1 MDLPSV
7 LFRRKDAFSRTARSL
22 PPPPLFLVGWSLAL
36 LACLPLRLCGVC
48 AGLDPEW
55 FCFSYAHTYF
65 FLIPILHF
73 DQWKPSTAV
82 PKLGSCILLRRYALV
97 LSIAAA
103 ILPISMPIGFL
114 VFFLFCFLVVA
125 ACKLV
130 VSWFLSVELALEF
143 ACTVLSCV
151 AAPGKVLVPVGGSDD
166 LLSSAE
172 PIVDTQPE
180 EL

>member
-1 MDLPSV
+1 
-7 LFRRKDAFSRTARSL
+7 
-22 PPPPLFLVGWSLAL
+22 
-36 LACLPLRLCGVC
+36 
-48 AGLDPEW
+48 
-55 FCFSYAHTYF
+55 
-65 FLIPILHF
+65 
-73 DQWKPSTAV
+73 
-82 PKLGSCILLRRYALV
+82 V